1 MLEILKYIFSSP
13 WIFIG
18 TVMLIYVIGEVVGSI
33 VVVICRTVIGA
44 KGINNSVRTDIRT
57 NDISEM

>member
-33 VVVICRTVIGA
+33 VVVICRTVIRV
-44 KGINNSVRTDIRT
+44 KGTKYLDKTDIRT
-57 NDISEM
+57 NDT

>member
-13 WIFIG
+13 WIFTG

-33 VVVICRTVIGA
+33 VVVICRTVIRV
-44 KGINNSVRTDIRT
+44 KGTKYLDKTDIRT
-57 NDISEM
+57 NDT